1 MATTFTSTTLSSV
14 YNDDYNQGDN
24 YHQIL
29 FNSGRALQA
38 RELTQLQTLIYQE
51 LGRFGRNIFKEG
63 AAVSSGGLSI
73 NNAYDF
79 VQIGSV
85 ISGGDFENIPVG
97 SIFVQQPED
106 IRARVIAVA
115 PTNVASGITTNTLF
129 VQYISSGDDAAAIV
143 GTDYKTF
150 DPSGSLTQINGDY
163 ELTVAALATAPATSV
178 TGKGVR
184 IDVADGDYF
193 VVGRFVHANAQ
204 SLLLSP
210 YSPSVNAT
218 VGFKVVQEVVTVN
231 DTSALYDNA
240 GGLVNTA
247 SPGADRYRIRLEF
260 VDKANT
266 TTDDT
271 FVYIARI
278 ENSKIVDEIDTN
290 DGYNKINDLLALR
303 TKEESGDYIVSPF
316 TLEFDSADA
325 SNLSVTISSGLA
337 YVNGYRVENPSPI
350 KLIVPRSQST
360 ELVNNE
366 PIPVIYGNYVELD
379 NAKILPDLSYSVQN
393 IYSGAL
399 NSTTQIGT
407 CRVRGIDFSGGG
419 LRAFLFDVQ
428 MNAGADFSTATS
440 IGTNTTQRLYI
451 TNPTGSN
458 AQLLGTTDNDLLFPT
473 PRPRSESLSDIILVR
488 QEAFTGA
495 ADGAGKLDLT
505 PLTNGVY
512 IDDNLW
518 ILCKT
523 TTATDAVVG
532 PANVTGIGT
541 NTVSITGLTAGASY
555 TVLYY
560 MQVDTP
566 VIASKTSTDVTGA
579 TISLLSAGTYDFG
592 VPDVYQID
600 EIKDSA
606 NGIDVSER
614 FILDDGQRDNFY
626 DTSKLL
632 LIAGEDSVNPAG
644 TSLGGKLYVSYK
656 KFDHTGVGDFFAPS
670 SYNVPYSQIPTHTL
684 KDGSEISLRNYLDF
698 RPDKNGSSF
707 TNIFYLPRRGTSIT
721 ADVSYYLPRADKLLV
736 TQEGNF
742 QILMGQQSR
751 DPQLKKTPDN
761 SMELYQILMGANTA
775 NEDDVQIRALEYKHY
790 TMADIARLESKVDD
804 LREYTE
810 MNIAELR
817 AYHTPS
823 LDSDGIPRA
832 EAGMVVDEVRDQST
846 ADTENDD
853 YSASIDLENNLIRPK
868 LDEDNIRM
876 VYESSLS
883 SNVIKKGDNVY
894 LDYTETTWKDQPLA
908 SRSIKVNPFSSTN
921 SIGTIKLSPS
931 SDEFKDSKQD
941 AEKVIKGSGKL
952 DVKQA
957 FLWNNWQWNWKG
969 RSDDDQW
976 KYPTPRATAA
986 GYGVRKRLQRF
997 LDQGDI
1003 YSSQRLSR
1011 GNTGFVQRVVRNDT
1025 LRTRIGNKTIDVA
1038 LIPWMRSRKIYF
1050 HAKGL
1055 KPNTK
1060 FTPFFDGQDVSQWCR
1075 QESAF
1080 VQWADR
1086 TDDVGNQYT
1095 QNTLTEHP
1103 SGTTSLVSDANGE
1116 VIGSFWI
1123 PSIKPE
1129 YYTSKVGKRKEVKT
1143 YHPRFRAG
1151 IREFKLLDIS
1161 VNDWNQAN
1169 SKAFAYYT
1177 VRGALWNRW
1186 LNHLT
1191 TRGLQYS
1198 FPLGFGF
1205 GDATSTYLPQELKA
1219 TLDAVTAAN
1228 VGIEQPQLSGQYG
1241 PDTSFLNG
1249 TALATLDADGDMS
1262 KVLSDYINVDQNQFA
1277 GTSNITYASK
1287 HNPLSQTFYV
1297 DNQFGVVLT
1306 KVSLFF
1312 KDKPADD
1319 NMPVSIHLRPVVNG
1333 KPSDNDIVPDSHVF
1347 LNPSQVTTIPGSP
1360 TLSVVA
1366 ASPTDFEFDEPIYL
1380 QPWTEY
1386 AIVITSQS
1394 TKYELW
1400 SAKTQE
1406 NVLGSTARRITTQPA
1421 LGSLFLPQNGSI
1433 WTESKDQDL
1442 MMIISRAQFDIG
1454 GGSVVLRNVPM
1465 PAKLLDKNPI
1475 RLQSGSGRVYVKAP
1489 CHGLAPNDTVLLD
1502 SCGDIANIV
1511 ADVSINGITHT
1522 IDSADINGF
1531 TFTLPGGATS
1541 DKDIN
1546 GGGVN
1551 VLTQRNF
1558 VFDVANPNLETIVPN
1573 FTSIDV
1579 SAKFTTG
1586 IHISGDA
1593 ANRFKPN
1600 DGSGSMSVAKYQ
1612 RITLDQN
1619 IEFDT
1624 PRAIYHS
1631 GVTDITSGLGGVST
1645 ASKYSA
1651 YLKVD
1656 LKSSNDYVSPVIDL
1670 QRASLTLAGECIDD
1684 PVLTPQIY
1692 PVPETSP
1699 SGGSTGSKHITTP
1712 VVTEVPTTGLDIR
1725 ATCNLPPNSNIAFYY
1740 RTASAD
1746 EDITQK
1752 EWIYKEPVTSVPNTG
1767 SNEFTEVQWLPG
1779 GKGGTLP
1786 PFQQSQTKF
1795 VYTGKDKGPGLKGY
1809 TVKYLAV

>member
-14 YNDDYNQGDN
+14 YNDDFNQNDH

-73 NNAYDF
+73 NSNYDF

-85 ISGGDFENIPVG
+85 ISGGDFADIPVG

-106 IRARVIAVA
+106 IRARVLAVA
-115 PTNVASGITTNTLF
+115 PIDVANGITVNTLF
-129 VQYISSGDDAAAIV
+129 VQYISSGDNAAAVV

-150 DPSGSLTQINGDY
+150 DPSGDLSQIGGDY

-184 IDVADGDYF
+184 IDVGAGDFF
-193 VVGRFVHANAQ
+193 VMGRFVHASAQ

-210 YSPSVNAT
+210 YGESVDAI
-218 VGFKVVQEVVTVN
+218 VGFKVVQEIVTVN

-247 SPGADRYRIRLEF
+247 SPGADRYRILLQF
-260 VDKANT
+260 VNQEDT

-271 FVYIARI
+271 FVFVARI
-278 ENSKIVDEIDTN
+278 ENSKIVEEVDTN

-325 SNLSVTISSGLA
+325 ENLSVTVSSGLA

-350 KLIVPRSQST
+350 KLTVPRSQAT
-360 ELVNNE
+360 EAVNNE

-379 NAKILPDLSYSVQN
+379 NAKILPDLTYGVQN
-393 IYSGAL
+393 IYTSISG
-399 NSTTQIGT
+399 TTSIGT
-407 CRVRGIDFSGGG
+407 CRVRGVDFSGGG
-419 LRAFLFDVQ
+419 LRAFIFDVQ
-428 MNAGADFSTATS
+428 LNAGADFSTAQS

-451 TNPTGSN
+451 TNPTGNN
-458 AQLLGTTDNDLLFPT
+458 AQILGTTDNDLLFPT
-473 PRPRSESLSDIILVR
+473 PRPRSESMTDIILIR
-488 QEAFTGA
+488 QESFTGA
-495 ADGAGKLDLT
+495 ADGSGKLDLA

-518 ILCKT
+518 ILCRT
-523 TTATDAVVG
+523 STATDAIVG

-541 NTVSITGLTAGASY
+541 DTVSITGLTAGASY

-566 VIASKTSTDVTGA
+566 VIASKTSA
-579 TISLLSAGTYDFG
+579 TITGETVYVSQPGTYDLG

-600 EIKDSA
+600 TVKDSV

-632 LIAGEDSVNPAG
+632 LLAGQDSVNQAG
-644 TSLGGKLYVSYK
+644 AGAGSLYVSYK
-656 KFDHTGVGDFFAPS
+656 KYTHTGVGDFFAPS
-670 SYNVPYSQIPTHTL
+670 SYDVPYSQIPTHTL
-684 KDGSEISLRNYLDF
+684 KDGTEVSLRNYLDF
-698 RPDKNGSSF
+698 RPDKNGNSF
-707 TNIFYLPRRGTSIT
+707 SNIFYLPRRGTSIT
-721 ADVSYYLPRADKLLV
+721 ADVTYYLPRADKLIV
-736 TQEGNF
+736 TQEGDF

-775 NEDDVQIRALEYKHY
+775 NEDDVQIRAIEHKHY
-790 TMADIARLESKVDD
+790 TMADIAKLENKLDD

-810 MNIAELR
+810 LNIAELR

-832 EAGMVVDEVRDQST
+832 EAGMVVEENYDQTT
-846 ADTENDD
+846 ADTENED
-853 YSASIDLENNLIRPK
+853 YAASLDPENNLIRPR

-876 VYESSLS
+876 IFENTLS
-883 SNVIKKGDNVY
+883 NNVTKKGDNVY
-894 LDYTETTWKDQPLA
+894 LDYTETTWKEQTLA
-908 SRSIKVNPFSSTN
+908 SRSVKVNPFSSTN
-921 SIGTIKLSPS
+921 NIGTIKLSPS
-931 SDEFKDSKQD
+931 SDEFKDSKED
-941 AEKVIKGSGKL
+941 AVKVIKGSGKL

-969 RSDDDQW
+969 RSDEDQW
-976 KYPTPRATAA
+976 KYPSPRATAA
-986 GYGVRKRLQRF
+986 GYATRKRLQRF
-997 LDQGDI
+997 VDQGDI
-1003 YSSQRLSR
+1003 YSSQRLAR
-1011 GNTGFVQRVVRNDT
+1011 GDAGFVRRVVKNDT
-1025 LRTRIGNKTIDVA
+1025 LRSRIGNKTVDVA
-1038 LIPWMRSRKIYF
+1038 LVPWMRSRKIYF

-1060 FTPFFDGQDVSQWCR
+1060 FTPFFDGQDVSVWCR
-1075 QESAF
+1075 QESTF
-1080 VQWADR
+1080 VQWSDR

-1103 SGTTSLVSDANGE
+1103 DGSTSLVADANGE

-1123 PSIKPE
+1123 PNLKPE
-1129 YYTSKVGKRKEVKT
+1129 YHLAKIGKRKEIKT
-1143 YHPRFRAG
+1143 SFPRFRAG
-1151 IREFKLLDIS
+1151 VREFKLLDIS
-1161 VNDWNQAN
+1161 VNDWNQAS
-1169 SKAFAYYT
+1169 SKAFTYYT

-1186 LNHLT
+1186 LNHIT

-1205 GDATSTYLPQELKA
+1205 GGFTSAYTPKELKA
-1219 TLDAVTAAN
+1219 SLDAISAAG
-1228 VGIEQPQLSGQYG
+1228 VGIEQPQLAGQYG
-1241 PDTSFLNG
+1241 PDTTFLNS
-1249 TALATLDADGDMS
+1249 TDLANLDASGDMS
-1262 KVLSDYINVDQNQFA
+1262 KVLSDYINVDNNQFA
-1277 GTSNITYASK
+1277 GSSITTYASK
-1287 HNPLSQTFYV
+1287 QNPLAQTFYV

-1312 KDKPADD
+1312 KDKPTDD

-1333 KPSDNDIVPDSHVF
+1333 KPSDNEIVPDSHVF
-1347 LNPSQVTTIPGSP
+1347 LNPNQVTTIPGSP

-1366 ASPTDFEFDEPIYL
+1366 ASPTHFEFEEPVFL

-1394 TKYELW
+1394 TEYEVW
-1400 SAKTQE
+1400 SAKTQD

-1421 LGSLFLPQNGSI
+1421 PGSLFLPQNGVT

-1442 MMIISRAQFDIG
+1442 MMTISRAQFDIG

-1465 PAKLLDKNPI
+1465 PAKLLGKNPI
-1475 RLQSGSGRVYVKAP
+1475 RLTEGSGKVYVKAM
-1489 CHGLAPNDTVLLD
+1489 CHGLAPNDTVVID
-1502 SCGDIANIV
+1502 SCGDIANIS
-1511 ADVSINGITHT
+1511 ANTSLNSITHT
-1522 IDSADINGF
+1522 IDSADIHGF
-1531 TFTLPGGATS
+1531 TFTMPGGVTADRNVS
-1541 DKDIN
+1541 

-1579 SAKFTTG
+1579 SAKFLTG
-1586 IHISGDA
+1586 IHISGTASD
-1593 ANRFKPN
+1593 RFKPN
-1600 DGSGSMSVAKYQ
+1600 GESGSMANAKYQ

-1619 IEFDT
+1619 IEFDE

-1631 GVTDITSGLGGVST
+1631 GVTDVASGLGGVNV
-1645 ASKYSA
+1645 ASAYSA

-1684 PVLTPQIY
+1684 PVAAPQIY
-1692 PVPETSP
+1692 PVAETSP

-1712 VVTEVPTTGLDIR
+1712 VITEVPATGLDIR
-1725 ATCNLPPNSNIAFYY
+1725 ATCNLPPNSAIDFYY

-1746 EDITQK
+1746 EDINQK
-1752 EWIYKEPVTSVPNTG
+1752 EWIYKEPVTSAPSTG
-1767 SNEFTEVQWLPG
+1767 SNEFAEVQWLPG

-1795 VYTGKDKGPGLKGY
+1795 VARGKGKGPGLKGY
-1809 TVKYLAV
+1809 VAKYMAV